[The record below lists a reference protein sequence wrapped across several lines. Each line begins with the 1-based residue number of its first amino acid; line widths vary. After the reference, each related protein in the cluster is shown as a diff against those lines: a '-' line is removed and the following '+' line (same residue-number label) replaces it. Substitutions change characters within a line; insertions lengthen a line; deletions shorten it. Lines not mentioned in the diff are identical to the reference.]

1 MDANRFE
8 VAQEESLG
16 QPSLTSVSPLKSRP
30 SLSLVLPAFNEQEV
44 ISQAIREADEA
55 LAGITDDYE
64 ILVVD
69 DGCTDQTAEIVER
82 EMTVR
87 PSVRLLRQPANLGYG
102 AALARGFRESSKD
115 LVSFTDS
122 DCQFD
127 LNELERLVMLSR
139 SYDVVCGYRIDRQD
153 PWMRKVYSSVYN
165 TIVRTLLG
173 TRVRDCDCAMKVFR
187 RAAIQNVSIETKGF
201 FVNSEV
207 LTKMRLQNCS
217 LVEVGVTHR
226 PRAAGTST
234 VSPLH
239 IIPVVGSIL
248 RFWWNTVLFPQPAA
262 ETTSGATRW
271 RLAHELIA
279 LLMLLVVCCAVL
291 LPNLSYPLIEPDE
304 SRYAQIAMEMID
316 SGNWVTPTLS
326 GVPYLDKPPLLYW
339 LTAASMSMFGQNETA
354 ARLPCVLSAVL
365 TVLATFW
372 LGKRLVGSN
381 AALCAS
387 VLLLLCGGFVLA
399 GRFVI
404 MDSLLTLFTTV
415 SLLSG
420 YLAVAQGRLRWS
432 WWIVAAVACGLGVLT
447 KGPVAI
453 VLGVPPILAVQWFSG
468 ERHRVRTLGWLSFA
482 GFAVMLSLPW
492 FVAVTGENSDFVRY
506 FFWKHNLVRFASG
519 FIHQQPWWFYL
530 PVLLVGMFPASMLV
544 LALGAFLFSR
554 SETLRNYRGKD
565 LGFLMIGSVW
575 VIGFFSLSSCKL
587 ATYILPAIPLLA
599 LMLGNML
606 EYCVYRPEFGN
617 RLSLYL
623 QPFPKRAS
631 AIMIGLCGIT
641 AAVVMTIK
649 SEDRWL
655 PITVVIV
662 NCLAG
667 CVVALTWNRK
677 IASSHSGWSFFALI
691 GVASIAFTFG
701 EVLPLISATRSAHAN
716 AAQLLRKDSSLPV
729 VYFDQPIYGA
739 TIYMPKSNLHWF
751 ASDERDKF
759 QAFMELNSNAIVV
772 TSHYTF
778 GITQE
783 ILATKSEITR
793 AEGGRNH
800 VHLITPRSEIN
811 TRVATVGETSP
822 R

>member
-8 VAQEESLG
+8 VAQTKSNI
-16 QPSLTSVSPLKSRP
+16 QPSSVAGAPLKSRP
-30 SLSLVLPAFNEQEV
+30 SLTLVLPAFNEQEV
-44 ISQAIREADEA
+44 IGQAIREADEA
-55 LAGITDDYE
+55 LAGIADDYE

-69 DGCTDQTAEIVER
+69 DGCTDQTAAIVER
-82 EMTVR
+82 EMLVR
-87 PSVRLLRQPANLGYG
+87 PAVRLLRQPKNLGYG
-102 AALARGFRESSKD
+102 AALARGFREASKD

-127 LNELERLVMLSR
+127 LTELERLVMLSR

-187 RAAIQNVSIETKGF
+187 RDAIQNVTIETKGF

-207 LTKMRLQNCS
+207 LTKMRLQNRS
-217 LVEVGVTHR
+217 VVEVGVTHR

-262 ETTSGATRW
+262 ELTSGATRW
-271 RLAHELIA
+271 RLDRELIA
-279 LLMLLVVCCAVL
+279 LVMLLIVCCVVL

-304 SRYAQIAMEMID
+304 SRYAQIAIEMID

-354 ARLPCVLSAVL
+354 ARLPCALSAVL

-381 AALCAS
+381 AALCAAI
-387 VLLLLCGGFVLA
+387 VLLLCGGFVLA

-420 YLAVAQGRLRWS
+420 YIAIAQGRLRWS
-432 WWIVAAVACGLGVLT
+432 WWLASAVACGLGVLT

-453 VLGVPPILAVQWFSG
+453 VLCVPPILAVQWFSG

-492 FVAVTGENSDFVRY
+492 FIAVAGENSDFVSY
-506 FFWKHNLVRFASG
+506 FFWKHNLVRFASS
-519 FIHQQPWWFYL
+519 FIHLQPWWFYL

-554 SETLRNYRGKD
+554 SETLRKHRGKD

-606 EYCVYRPEFGN
+606 EYCVLKPELAN

-631 AIMIGLCGIT
+631 AIMIGLCGLT
-641 AAVVMTIK
+641 AAVVMTLK
-649 SEDRWL
+649 TEDRWL
-655 PITVVIV
+655 PLMVLIAYG
-662 NCLAG
+662 LAG
-667 CVVALTWNRK
+667 CLVAFTWRRR
-677 IASSHSGWSFFALI
+677 IATGHSGWSFFALI

-716 AAQLLRKDSSLPV
+716 AAQLLRADSSLPV

-739 TIYMPKSNLHWF
+739 TLHMPKRNLHAF
-751 ASDERDKF
+751 ANNEQEKF
-759 QAFMELNSNAIVV
+759 KAFIELHPKAIVV

-778 GITQE
+778 RITQE
-783 ILATKSEITR
+783 LAAGKAELSR

-800 VHLITPRSEIN
+800 VHLLTPNSDII
-811 TRVATVGETSP
+811 TRVATAIS